1 MSHDTINIEQA
12 IDILVNIFKNHI
24 RTVPLLI
31 GDAGIGKSTAVD
43 TVGAKLG
50 WPVLNFRLAQ
60 ISDVSDILGG
70 PRFDVTT
77 NSIQWYPPPW
87 WKFVQEHPEG
97 GILHFDEL
105 NRANNEIRQSI
116 FQLLTDWKM
125 LTIEVPHKWSIVA
138 SINPDSSGLYHVE
151 GLDPALIRRLTPRLS
166 IEADPESW
174 CHWAEKNGVMPSI
187 VSHIRKNPDQLCII
201 KENEPYPNPASW
213 TKVSELIK
221 YRVIDPDKLNDKINL
236 AILTGVI
243 GRDAAISFA
252 NSSFISFIDGKK
264 ILYSYD
270 SIEEELFLQE
280 DIAMVNTINSLA
292 NAIPNNV
299 SQIEPKTVT
308 NIKKFIKK
316 LPKEKQALL
325 LSQLVRDRDV
335 FTTTFLA
342 PDLEI
347 QKVIRNL
354 KV

>member
-1 MSHDTINIEQA
+1 MTNETLNIEQA
-12 IDILVNIFKNHI
+12 IDVLVSIFKNHI

-43 TVGAKLG
+43 TVGAKLNI
-50 WPVLNFRLAQ
+50 PVINFRLAQ

-70 PRFDVTT
+70 PRFDAVT
-77 NSIQWYPPPW
+77 NSIKWYPPPW
-87 WKFVQEHPEG
+87 WKFIQEHPDG

-125 LTIEVPHKWSIVA
+125 LTIEIPHKWSIVA

-166 IEADPESW
+166 VEADPESW
-174 CHWAEKNGVMPSI
+174 CRWAEQNNITSSI
-187 VSHIRKNPDQLCII
+187 ISHIKKNPDQLCLI

-213 TKVSELIK
+213 VKVSDLIK
-221 YRVIDPDKLNDKINL
+221 HRVIDGDKLNDKINL
-236 AILTGVI
+236 AILTGTI

-252 NSSFISFIDGKK
+252 NSSFINFIDGKRV
-264 ILYSYD
+264 LYNYSD
-270 SIEEELFLQE
+270 IEEEVFAQE

-292 NAIPNNV
+292 SAIPLNIAQV
-299 SQIEPKTVT
+299 EPKMVT
-308 NIKKFIKK
+308 NIKKFIKG

-325 LSQLVRDRDV
+325 LSQLVRDRDAL
-335 FTTTFLA
+335 TTTFLA

-354 KV
+354 KI